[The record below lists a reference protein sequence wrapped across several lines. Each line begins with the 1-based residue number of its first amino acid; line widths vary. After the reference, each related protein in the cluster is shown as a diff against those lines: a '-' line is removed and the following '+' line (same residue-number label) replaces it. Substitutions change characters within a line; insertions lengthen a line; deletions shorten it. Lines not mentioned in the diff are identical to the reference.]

1 MRGHLRGPCRP
12 SSMQPLPDLPGQTR
26 RELLAAGARLGAAS
40 LAVSLPGAMRV
51 ATATAARAGGSAE
64 PALSGPPYK
73 DTDYWAFADW
83 CQPAL
88 EQLWDQGAGSYGGDG
103 RVNAGM
109 LVTHSIAALAG
120 HNGPTRQDQRA
131 RMLVARMLQRPPY
144 RPAGARGGRV
154 GPGQRHTPGF
164 VSGMSSL
171 DSFQHVAVD
180 PEMAEGLVFA
190 WRARHVLS
198 LPQDDVAAIEHEVA
212 AIASGPFF
220 RYPSVRLN
228 QCNWPAEMYA
238 YAAEVAGRSDLLRDD
253 YRRQLS
259 RFLRGCER
267 PVAPWRIPNL
277 SHSYSFH
284 RDPLAPVGA
293 RENIESSEYANL
305 VLGIV
310 ARYAQAKAAG
320 MAPLPPEQLHTLR
333 AWIAHAIP
341 AYWTHSGYLNWD
353 TGLFLERWHA
363 GRYWAFAFDGLLA
376 VASAPAELR
385 SPELGAWAKY
395 IFDRA
400 LGTYQRMAMLRG
412 ASQRIPA
419 SPVFGREH
427 EWYLARWLFATRFQ
441 SQAARAIHAGLG
453 HAPCERPPPLY
464 AYDPGI
470 GRLAITTPA
479 YNTAVVAVSNGA
491 FPYGGIELARL
502 FDGEQRVAAGIG
514 PYGAAGFGVT
524 ITDNRRTLLTSQTP
538 RRSAGSRGPLALTHR
553 PHPVAGRGALSP
565 AHPYAGSFEEL
576 QCTAEITRG
585 ALSVRTTHTF
595 VAKSIRTHWQIERQH
610 GSDEL
615 EATVRFPTWARGA
628 SITAV
633 LKRGGNVLL
642 SVVGAQELALSSI
655 SEFVLRCDS
664 GQSGYSLRGLRMPG
678 RATARVMVAAP
689 QSSNPFP
696 GPQLVL
702 SVARGRA
709 WRDLEVQAE
718 IVPGTT
724 A

>member
-1 MRGHLRGPCRP
+1 
-12 SSMQPLPDLPGQTR
+12 
-26 RELLAAGARLGAAS
+26 
-40 LAVSLPGAMRV
+40 V
-51 ATATAARAGGSAE
+51 AE
-64 PALSGPPYK
+64 PRPPGPPYK

-88 EQLWDQGAGSYGGDG
+88 EQLWDQASSSYGGDG
-103 RVNAGM
+103 RVNASM
-109 LVTHSIAALAG
+109 LVTHSIAALSR
-120 HNGPTRQDQRA
+120 HDGPTRQDQRA
-131 RMLVARMLQRPPY
+131 RMLVARMLQSPPY
-144 RPAGARGGRV
+144 RAAGAKGGRV

-164 VSGMSSL
+164 VTNLSRL
-171 DSFQHVAVD
+171 DSLQHVAVD

-190 WRARHVLS
+190 WRARHALS
-198 LPQDDVAAIEHEVA
+198 LPRNDVAAIEQEVA

-259 RFLRGCER
+259 RFLRGCEQ

-277 SHSYSFH
+277 SPSYSFH
-284 RDPLAPVGA
+284 RDPLAPVGS

-320 MAPLPPEQLHTLR
+320 MAPLPAEQMHRLR
-333 AWIAHAIP
+333 GWIAHAIP

-353 TGLFLERWHA
+353 TGLFLARWHA

-376 VASAPAELR
+376 IANAPAELR

-400 LGTYQRMAMLRG
+400 LGTYRRLATQNGEA
-412 ASQRIPA
+412 QRIPA
-419 SPVFGREH
+419 SPVFGPEH
-427 EWYLARWLFATRFQ
+427 EQYPARWLFATRFQ
-441 SQAARAIHAGLG
+441 SQAARAIYTGLG
-453 HAPCERPPPLY
+453 HAPCERPPAIY

-470 GRLAITTPA
+470 GRLTITTPA

-491 FPYGGIELARL
+491 FPYGGSELARL

-524 ITDNRRTLLTSQTP
+524 ITDSHHTLLASQTP
-538 RRSAGSRGPLALTHR
+538 RRSGGSRAPLVLEHR
-553 PHPVAGRGALSP
+553 SQPKAGKGALSA

-576 QCTAEITRG
+576 QCSAEIVRG
-585 ALSVRTTHTF
+585 VLSVRTTHTF
-595 VAKSIRTHWQIERQH
+595 RATSIRTRWQIKRRH

-615 EATVRFPTWARGA
+615 EATVRFPTWAQGA
-628 SITAV
+628 NITAV
-633 LKRGGNVLL
+633 LTRGGSLLL
-642 SVVGAQELALSSI
+642 SAGDAEELALSSV
-655 SEFVLRCDS
+655 SEFVLRCGS
-664 GQSGYSLRGLRMPG
+664 GQSGYSLRLLRLPRG
-678 RATARVMVAAP
+678 ATARVMAAAP

-696 GPQLVL
+696 GPLLVL
-702 SVARGRA
+702 SVARGRG
-709 WRDLEVQAE
+709 WRDVEVQAE
-718 IVPGTT
+718 ILPGRT